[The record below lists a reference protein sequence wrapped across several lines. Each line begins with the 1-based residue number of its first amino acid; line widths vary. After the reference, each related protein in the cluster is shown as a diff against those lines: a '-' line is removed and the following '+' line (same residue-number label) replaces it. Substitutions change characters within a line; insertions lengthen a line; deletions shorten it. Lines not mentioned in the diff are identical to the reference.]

1 MRLTPSISENS
12 PHFDPCPLPSLYGS
26 FPRSPAKY
34 GHANAHVHLGGPA
47 GMCHRMRGWSES
59 MCFSRNGHYSVRSLR
74 CNRHRNTRFFTSRF
88 LTALRRLSLPLEKK
102 NSRTPTTMSTC
113 TTSSPSTSARTTPSP
128 TQSCTATPRRRRI
141 SKNIS
146 RSNSSSNSCNN
157 SNDSSFPTRWPSS
170 SSSSRRTLRRPW
182 RRRSQAWSWDSSSC
196 RYPRDRE

>member
-1 MRLTPSISENS
+1 
-12 PHFDPCPLPSLYGS
+12 
-26 FPRSPAKY
+26 
-34 GHANAHVHLGGPA
+34 
-47 GMCHRMRGWSES
+47 MCHRMRGWSES

-196 RYPRDRE
+196 RCPRDRE